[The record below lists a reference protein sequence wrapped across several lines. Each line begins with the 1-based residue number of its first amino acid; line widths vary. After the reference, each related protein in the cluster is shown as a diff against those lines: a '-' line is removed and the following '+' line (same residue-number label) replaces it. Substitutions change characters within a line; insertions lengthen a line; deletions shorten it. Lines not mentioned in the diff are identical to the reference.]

1 MKSNKSSKSSSFS
14 PNQKKLNSNNKS
26 TNSSNKNN
34 SIKTIDEINKQIN
47 LKEKALK
54 LILDNTKNLPSILQL
69 ERIVFKKFNNYYSN
83 DKDFYNIKVINEI
96 ICNEST
102 HIVAEFKDYLIS
114 GDYSEF
120 LQKIYNLKECKECLP
135 KIFEYYES
143 CSVIFPN
150 YVILPESK
158 YIYKNIQRKQ
168 RVIDNQQDLE
178 DKQEKIKKGLI
189 KISEDNEVV
198 FTTQAI
204 DSILDQTDTSNI
216 KAFFGVKDST
226 DKNISLENIIN
237 KISTAENYCK
247 TISDRKNTN
256 CTLKK
261 MNEKKKLAVTM
272 NLNNNNTKIK
282 GRNYKRYLDGGYSS
296 SSSNNNQKKIIT
308 GLNINS
314 TISNGMKNTKVSSTT
329 IEMDSKNFKNNINN
343 NKDNNTIY
351 ISSNSK
357 NLNYKNKSINKPN
370 LVTKLLSYSNKEFVK
385 RIFKEMNKKNSN
397 NILFKK
403 PLKKNIK
410 AFTPIEK
417 SISNHKKSNSVKQY
431 KQLLS
436 SSSSQGRKQVTSYN
450 SKKIVSKSK
459 IGKIPTN
466 SYHRSILS
474 YNSKS
479 KSKSKSKDKN
489 ESLKP
494 IKIKE
499 NTISLTDRESR
510 NSFNPEIMLILNSKI
525 NKIKNLNSNKKI
537 SMTLSSNKK
546 IYNSSNTISTN
557 SHVNNKQK
565 NFKQLSK
572 NFYFNSNKKSIM
584 NGDSLLFNNNNYKNS
599 HSRTKIKSGISS
611 CFSQSPKQSPDY
623 NKILKTINH
632 FHSCST
638 FDVDDKNKN
647 RKKIKNSVF
656 PKKEI
661 KRIEIKGF
669 NNLLQNSNFNSR
681 NNSNSERRIFNEA
694 LNNKMNRTNRN
705 SNNFYSKTYLEIFKK
720 QF

>member
-1 MKSNKSSKSSSFS
+1 MKSNKSSKSSSLS
-14 PNQKKLNSNNKS
+14 PNQGKLNSNNKS
-26 TNSSNKNN
+26 SNSSNKNN
-34 SIKTIDEINKQIN
+34 SINTINEIYKQNN
-47 LKEKALK
+47 LKEKTLK
-54 LILDNTKNLPSILQL
+54 LLLENKKNLSTQLEL
-69 ERIVFKKFNNYYSN
+69 ERIIFKRFNDYYSN
-83 DKDFYNIKVINEI
+83 DKDFYFIKVINEI

-120 LQKIYNLKECKECLP
+120 LQKIYTLNECKECLP

-178 DKQEKIKKGLI
+178 DLQEKIKKGLI
-189 KISEDNEVV
+189 KINDDNEVV
-198 FTTQAI
+198 FTSQAL

-216 KAFFGVKDST
+216 KAFFGVKDSL
-226 DKNISLENIIN
+226 DKNISLEKIIN

-247 TISDRKNTN
+247 TSDRKNTN

-261 MNEKKKLAVTM
+261 MNEKNKLAVTI

-343 NKDNNTIY
+343 NKDNNTIFFC
-351 ISSNSK
+351 SNSK
-357 NLNYKNKSINKPN
+357 NLNFKNINVKKPN
-370 LVTKLLSYSNKEFVK
+370 LVTKLLSYNNKEFVK
-385 RIFKEMNKKNSN
+385 RIFKEMNKKKKN
-397 NILFKK
+397 NIQFKK
-403 PLKKNIK
+403 PLKRNIK
-410 AFTPIEK
+410 IFSTIEK
-417 SISNHKKSNSVKQY
+417 SISNHKKSNSVKVY
-431 KQLLS
+431 KRLLS
-436 SSSSQGRKQVTSYN
+436 SSSSTGTKQIISQN
-450 SKKIVSKSK
+450 SKKTNSKSK
-459 IGKIPTN
+459 IGKIPPN

-479 KSKSKSKDKN
+479 KSKSKEKSDY
-489 ESLKP
+489 LKP

-499 NTISLTDRESR
+499 NSIPLTDRESK

-525 NKIKNLNSNKKI
+525 NKIKNFNSNKKI
-537 SMTLSSNKK
+537 SMPLSSNKK

-565 NFKQLSK
+565 DFKQLSK
-572 NFYFNSNKKSIM
+572 KFYFNKNKKSIM
-584 NGDSLLFNNNNYKNS
+584 TGDSLLFNTNNYKNS
-599 HSRTKIKSGISS
+599 HSRTKVKSGISS
-611 CFSQSPKQSPDY
+611 CFSLSPKKSPDY
-623 NKILKTINH
+623 NRILKTINH

-638 FDVDDKNKN
+638 FDFDDKNKN

-661 KRIEIKGF
+661 RRIEIKGF
-669 NNLLQNSNFNSR
+669 NNLLQNSNSNSR
-681 NNSNSERRIFNEA
+681 NNSNSEIRIFNEA
-694 LNNKMNRTNRN
+694 LNNKMTRTNRN
-705 SNNFYSKTYLEIFKK
+705 NNNFYSKTYLEIFRKK
-720 QF
+720 F

>member
-1 MKSNKSSKSSSFS
+1 MKSNKSSKSSSLS
-14 PNQKKLNSNNKS
+14 PNQGKLNSNNKS

-34 SIKTIDEINKQIN
+34 SIKT
-47 LKEKALK
+47 
-54 LILDNTKNLPSILQL
+54 
-69 ERIVFKKFNNYYSN
+69 
-83 DKDFYNIKVINEI
+83 INEI

-120 LQKIYNLKECKECLP
+120 LQKIYNLNECKECLP

-178 DKQEKIKKGLI
+178 EKQEKIKKGLI
-189 KISEDNEVV
+189 KISEDNEAV
-198 FTTQAI
+198 FTSQAL

-216 KAFFGVKDST
+216 RAFFGVKDSL

-296 SSSNNNQKKIIT
+296 SSGNNNQKKIIT

-314 TISNGMKNTKVSSTT
+314 TISNGMKNSKVSSTT

-357 NLNYKNKSINKPN
+357 NLNYKNKSIKKPN
-370 LVTKLLSYSNKEFVK
+370 LVTKLLSDSNKEFVK

-431 KQLLS
+431 KQLLTS
-436 SSSSQGRKQVTSYN
+436 SSLQGRKQVTSYN
-450 SKKIVSKSK
+450 SKKTVSKSK

-479 KSKSKSKDKN
+479 KSKSKEKSDY
-489 ESLKP
+489 LKP

-499 NTISLTDRESR
+499 NNIPLTDRESR
-510 NSFNPEIMLILNSKI
+510 NSLNPEIMLILNSKI

-584 NGDSLLFNNNNYKNS
+584 NGDSLLFTTNNYKNS

>member
-1 MKSNKSSKSSSFS
+1 MKSNKSSKSSSLS
-14 PNQKKLNSNNKS
+14 PNQGKLNSNNKS

-34 SIKTIDEINKQIN
+34 SIKTINEINKQDY
-47 LKEKALK
+47 LKEKTLK
-54 LILDNTKNLPSILQL
+54 LILENKKNLSSILEL
-69 ERIVFKKFNNYYSN
+69 ERIIFKRFNNYYSN
-83 DKDFYNIKVINEI
+83 DKDFYYIKVINEI

-120 LQKIYNLKECKECLP
+120 LQKIYNLNECKECLP

-178 DKQEKIKKGLI
+178 EKQEKIKKGLI
-189 KISEDNEVV
+189 KISEDNEAV
-198 FTTQAI
+198 FTSQAL

-216 KAFFGVKDST
+216 RAFFGVKDSL

-261 MNEKKKLAVTM
+261 MNEKNKLAVTI

-296 SSSNNNQKKIIT
+296 SSSNNNQKKITT
-308 GLNINS
+308 GINVNS

-343 NKDNNTIY
+343 NKDNNTIF
-351 ISSNSK
+351 ISPNSK
-357 NLNYKNKSINKPN
+357 NLNIKNINVKKPN
-370 LVTKLLSYSNKEFVK
+370 LVTKLLSYNNKEFIK
-385 RIFKEMNKKNSN
+385 RIFKEMNKKNQSN
-397 NILFKK
+397 IQYKK
-403 PLKKNIK
+403 PTKRNIK
-410 AFTPIEK
+410 AFSPIEK
-417 SISNHKKSNSVKQY
+417 SISNHKKSNSVKEY
-431 KQLLS
+431 KKLLS
-436 SSSSQGRKQVTSYN
+436 SSSSSKGRKQITSFN
-450 SKKIVSKSK
+450 SKKNFSKSK
-459 IGKIPTN
+459 IGKIPQN

-479 KSKSKSKDKN
+479 KSKSKEKSDY
-489 ESLKP
+489 LKP

-499 NTISLTDRESR
+499 NNIPLTDRESK
-510 NSFNPEIMLILNSKI
+510 NSLNPEIMLILNSKI

-537 SMTLSSNKK
+537 TMPLSSNKK
-546 IYNSSNTISTN
+546 IYNSLNTISTN
-557 SHVNNKQK
+557 SNVNNKQK

-572 NFYFNSNKKSIM
+572 KLYFNRNKKSIM
-584 NGDSLLFNNNNYKNS
+584 NGDSLLFTTNNYKNS

-611 CFSQSPKQSPDY
+611 CFSLSPKKSPDY

-638 FDVDDKNKN
+638 FDFDDKNKN
-647 RKKIKNSVF
+647 KKKIKNSVF

-661 KRIEIKGF
+661 RRIEIKGF
-669 NNLLQNSNFNSR
+669 NNLIQNSNSNSR

-720 QF
+720 KF